1 MPKYRITD
9 PAVTA
14 VSLGGREYRVRE
26 GLLVIPDDDRAAIDA
41 TVHIGLQPLEP
52 HKPGPAR

>member
-14 VSLGGREYRVRE
+14 VSLAGHEYRVRD
-26 GLLVIPDDDRAAIDA
+26 GLLIIPDDEQAAIDA
-41 TVHIGLQPLEP
+41 TAHIGLRPLEP
-52 HKPGPAR
+52 QKPGPAR